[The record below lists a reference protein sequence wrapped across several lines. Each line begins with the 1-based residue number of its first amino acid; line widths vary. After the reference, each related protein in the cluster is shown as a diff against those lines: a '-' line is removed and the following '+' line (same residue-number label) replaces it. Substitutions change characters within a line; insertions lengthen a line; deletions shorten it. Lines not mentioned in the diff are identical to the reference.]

1 MEKSDSPPITLP
13 VSFNAVVPE
22 ITPAP
27 DLNLRA
33 LFVDYPY
40 KHDIIITSNEFW
52 GYFSIE
58 EIKVCR
64 LFPISV

>member
-33 LFVDYPY
+33 LFIDYPY
-40 KHDIIITSNEFW
+40 KHDITITSNDLW

-58 EIKVCR
+58 EPKVR
-64 LFPISV
+64 FLISV